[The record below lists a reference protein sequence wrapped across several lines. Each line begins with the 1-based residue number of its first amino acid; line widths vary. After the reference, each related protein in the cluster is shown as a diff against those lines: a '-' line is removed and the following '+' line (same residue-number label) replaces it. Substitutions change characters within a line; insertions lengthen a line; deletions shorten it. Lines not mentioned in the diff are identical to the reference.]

1 MVADFIELQL
11 RAGGQRADLI
21 QDADLGFAADTQ
33 IHGAGDR
40 TGGDNAIVGCRDIH
54 GTGLLAGGQ
63 GDIRHIDGTGAGQAQ
78 AGCLF
83 CVDVALD
90 DSAVLLGEGA
100 DLLAVSALGIVEI
113 DLCALGQTAHG
124 LIAAVADD
132 GADLS
137 RYGADVRQ
145 LLGGS
150 IRGAQALLVTA
161 AEDRNGAHFTGNG
174 LHPLVLRGADA
185 APVALDLVDIQGLA
199 LGYGAHHGAGIGV
212 AGADVQAAVCGDGH
226 DLLQTGIGSVD
237 RHSAG
242 IDFHAVNCNI
252 VVAAGRGL
260 AIYILERRHLVAA
273 AVLHIGKLKGHTLG
287 QVHDHS
293 IAALAVVDRCQV
305 LGDAALLGIGRQ
317 LCGMHGLRLA
327 ANLAVM
333 PGGAV
338 GGLRSI
344 LYDLPLAIGVGQ
356 GLAVIA
362 ILLIATAGDIA
373 GIHGIAIALAGSGV
387 DLCYQVCTGGIVVM
401 LARAGGKGKAFLA
414 GGAGVLNVTVAED
427 LLLVVVTQH
436 LLVAAIENLAALLAA
451 VLRIARSG
459 AGGCHSLHSL
469 DRIVGRSCGVIAHG
483 IDFRDRIGRNAI
495 LCRSSHRH
503 GHDQRGSQ
511 QARQSAGECLLH
523 DLFPPIHCFHFSI
536 IHYPLLF

>member
-1 MVADFIELQL
+1 M
-11 RAGGQRADLI
+11 
-21 QDADLGFAADTQ
+21 
-33 IHGAGDR
+33 
-40 TGGDNAIVGCRDIH
+40 
-54 GTGLLAGGQ
+54 
-63 GDIRHIDGTGAGQAQ
+63 
-78 AGCLF
+78 
-83 CVDVALD
+83 
-90 DSAVLLGEGA
+90 
-100 DLLAVSALGIVEI
+100 
-113 DLCALGQTAHG
+113 
-124 LIAAVADD
+124 
-132 GADLS
+132 
-137 RYGADVRQ
+137 
-145 LLGGS
+145 
-150 IRGAQALLVTA
+150 
-161 AEDRNGAHFTGNG
+161 
-174 LHPLVLRGADA
+174 
-185 APVALDLVDIQGLA
+185 
-199 LGYGAHHGAGIGV
+199 
-212 AGADVQAAVCGDGH
+212 AGADVQAAVRGDGH
-226 DLLQTGIGSVD
+226 DLLQTGIGGVD

-242 IDFHAVNCNI
+242 IYFHAVNCNI
-252 VVAAGRGL
+252 VFAAGRGL

-293 IAALAVVDRCQV
+293 IAALAVVDMCQS

-327 ANLAVM
+327 ADLAVM

-344 LYDLPLAIGVGQ
+344 LYDLPLAVGVGQ
-356 GLAVIA
+356 GLAVIT
-362 ILLIATAGDIA
+362 ILLIAAAGDIA
-373 GIHGIAIALAGSGV
+373 GRHGITIALAGSGV
-387 DLCYQVCTGGIVVM
+387 DLCYQVCTGANVVM
-401 LARAGGKGKAFLA
+401 LARAGEKGKASLA
-414 GGAGVLNVTVAED
+414 GGAGVLNVTVAEG